1 MALLHGFLPLFSI
14 TKSITLQEA
23 QCFRTIAL
31 MRRYARVLT
40 NPCLTIARYEAS
52 KHVLWRGL
60 HLVTTKAG
68 QPSKKLSEIKTQYLQ
83 KIRDEI
89 ETIFPDERS
98 GSSLMDLSVF
108 DHRMFKETTDAT
120 LRMKFRRACKFIG
133 YSNIP
138 QVYIDEYITLVNKI
152 KADPLDLCDKSKSS
166 PRLTWTDLLER
177 YTVSEFL
184 RKMIVTVIIMPFG
197 SAEGE

>member
-1 MALLHGFLPLFSI
+1 
-14 TKSITLQEA
+14 
-23 QCFRTIAL
+23 
-31 MRRYARVLT
+31 
-40 NPCLTIARYEAS
+40 
-52 KHVLWRGL
+52 
-60 HLVTTKAG
+60 
-68 QPSKKLSEIKTQYLQ
+68 
-83 KIRDEI
+83 
-89 ETIFPDERS
+89 
-98 GSSLMDLSVF
+98 MDLSVF

-138 QVYIDEYITLVNKI
+138 QVYVDEFITLVNKI
-152 KADPLDLCDKSKSS
+152 KADPLDLCDKAKSS